1 MKITRRRLAAALAAP
16 ALAAAMP
23 PTATAQIPAAAPVQT
38 PPPAGDPLEAAKAR
52 IKANGD
58 VLAKET
64 VPMSTEP
71 AFQFKA

>member
-1 MKITRRRLAAALAAP
+1 MKITRRKLAAALATP
-16 ALAAAMP
+16 VLAAAMP
-23 PTATAQIPAAAPVQT
+23 SAAAAQTPAA
-38 PPPAGDPLEAAKAR
+38 PADPLEAAKAR

-58 VLAKET
+58 ALAKED

>member
-1 MKITRRRLAAALAAP
+1 MKITRRKLAAALTAP
-16 ALAAAMP
+16 ALAAALP
-23 PTATAQIPAAAPVQT
+23 PAATAQTPAA
-38 PPPAGDPLEAAKAR
+38 DPLEAAKAR

-58 VLAKET
+58 ALAKEA

>member
-1 MKITRRRLAAALAAP
+1 MKITRRRLAAALTAP

-23 PTATAQIPAAAPVQT
+23 SVASAQTPAASA
-38 PPPAGDPLEAAKAR
+38 DPLEAAKAR

-58 VLAKET
+58 ALAKED

>member
-1 MKITRRRLAAALAAP
+1 V
-16 ALAAAMP
+16 
-23 PTATAQIPAAAPVQT
+23 AAPVQT
-38 PPPAGDPLEAAKAR
+38 PPTAADPLEAAKAR

-58 VLAKET
+58 ALAKED

>member
-1 MKITRRRLAAALAAP
+1 MKITRRKLAAVLAAP
-16 ALAAAMP
+16 ALAGTMP
-23 PTATAQIPAAAPVQT
+23 PAAAAQTTAAAPVQT
-38 PPPAGDPLEAAKAR
+38 PPTAADPLEAAKAR

-58 VLAKET
+58 ALAKEE